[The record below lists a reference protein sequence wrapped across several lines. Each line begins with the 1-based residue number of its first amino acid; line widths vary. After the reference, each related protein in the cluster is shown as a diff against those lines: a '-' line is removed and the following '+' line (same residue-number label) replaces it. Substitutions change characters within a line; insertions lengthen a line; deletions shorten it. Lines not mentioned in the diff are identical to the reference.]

1 MKKMV
6 LLIHNL
12 LLRNKLERTVPVLV
26 LSLLF
31 VSYAWAVIGLG
42 VDPPEIYLENVPL
55 GKQVAVSKLGTE
67 AMKLKIENKGEVTT
81 TYEINVLSSLETKA
95 PLREGFT
102 DIAQTAW
109 IWPENKEVS
118 VAGKSTKVVELYMKI
133 PKKKEY
139 YNKKYQGVIEVK
151 SKKNR
156 PEEVFVLACQV
167 RVNFSTSGSRPA
179 PKFHPYFGQQNN
191 K

>member
-6 LLIHNL
+6 LLMHNL
-12 LLRNKLERTVPVLV
+12 LLRNKLERTVPIL

-31 VSYAWAVIGLG
+31 VSYAWAAMGLG
-42 VDPPEIYLENVPL
+42 VDFPETCLENVPL

-81 TYEINVLSSLETKA
+81 AYEINVLSSLETKA

-102 DIAQTAW
+102 DIAETAW

-139 YNKKYQGVIEVK
+139 YNKKYQAVIEVK
-151 SKKNR
+151 TKKNR
-156 PEEVFVLACQV
+156 PEELFVLACQV
-167 RVNFSTSGSRPA
+167 RISFSTSKP
-179 PKFHPYFGQQNN
+179 
-191 K
+191 